1 MFTVSHGAVSGTL
14 ATSGVLT
21 VSVRGSDRTVEIA
34 PDQLP
39 DLARVIGEVRMLNS
53 VADAL
58 ARQPD
63 DPKDLFHV
71 RG

>member
-21 VSVRGSDRTVEIA
+21 LSVRGSDRTIEIA
-34 PDQLP
+34 PDQLS
-39 DLARVIGEVRMLNS
+39 DLARVIAEVRMLCG

-58 ARQPD
+58 ARPH
-63 DPKDLFHV
+63 DPSDLFHV
-71 RG
+71 KG